1 MIESRGQ
8 NEKDSAEESGGKQGA
23 NVEKIDLDESK
34 ISGIKKMDTYGFEL
48 SYSVNFEQ
56 NRTNAFSAKPPAA
69 VRALAHPYSVPL
81 ADADVPSSKKSSPAG
96 NGQCGDILSP
106 DSP

>member
-1 MIESRGQ
+1 M
-8 NEKDSAEESGGKQGA
+8 
-23 NVEKIDLDESK
+23 EKIDLDDSK

-56 NRTNAFSAKPPAA
+56 RANAYSAKPQAP
-69 VRALAHPYSVPL
+69 VRAPAQPLAHPYSVPL
-81 ADADVPSSKKSSPAG
+81 ADADAPSSKKSSPAA
-96 NGQCGDILSP
+96 NGDCGHILTP

>member
-1 MIESRGQ
+1 M
-8 NEKDSAEESGGKQGA
+8 
-23 NVEKIDLDESK
+23 EKIDLDDSK

-56 NRTNAFSAKPPAA
+56 RTNAYSAKPPVP
-69 VRALAHPYSVPL
+69 VRAPAHPYSVPL
-81 ADADVPSSKKSSPAG
+81 AEADAASSKSQSPADKRECD
-96 NGQCGDILSP
+96 NILSP